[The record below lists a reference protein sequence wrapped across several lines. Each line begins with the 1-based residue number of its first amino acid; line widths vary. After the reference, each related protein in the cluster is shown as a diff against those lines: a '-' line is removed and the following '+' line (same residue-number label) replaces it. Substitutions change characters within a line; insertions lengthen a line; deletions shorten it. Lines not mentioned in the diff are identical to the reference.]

1 MQTVVEHP
9 TFTKQAGEIWSES
22 ELHAFIDWIA
32 VNPLAGDV
40 IPGGEGARKVC
51 WATQG
56 RSGDLFQLF

>member
-9 TFTKQAGEIWSES
+9 TFTRQAAKIWSES

-40 IPGGEGARKVC
+40 ILRGKVRARCVGQRRDAAKAV
-51 WATQG
+51 ALG
-56 RSGDLFQLF
+56 